1 MANRFRSGAEYAGG
15 IFGLL
20 LILMVGKLA
29 NVAYRA
35 QGPRPWTTARFLA
48 RRAIDG
54 IFAIGWLVD
63 RMAGYPSVVSMQGSI
78 AANRS
83 VMTQQ

>member
-1 MANRFRSGAEYAGG
+1 MGNRLRSGAEYAGG

-35 QGPRPWTTARFLA
+35 QGPRPQATRRFLA
-48 RRAIDG
+48 RRVIDG

-63 RMAGYPSVVSMQGSI
+63 RLTGYAVPHAGESVV
-78 AANRS
+78 ATNRP
-83 VMTQQ
+83 VLTR

>member
-20 LILMVGKLA
+20 LILLVGKLA

-35 QGPRPWTTARFLA
+35 QGPRPWTTGRFLA

-54 IFAIGWLVD
+54 IFAIGWFVD
-63 RMAGYPSVVSMQGSI
+63 RLTGYAVPDAGESVV
-78 AANRS
+78 ATNRPAL
-83 VMTQQ
+83 TQE

>member
-1 MANRFRSGAEYAGG
+1 MAKRLRHGVEYASG

-20 LILMVGKLA
+20 LILLVGKLA

-35 QGPRPWTTARFLA
+35 QGARPQTARRFLA

-54 IFAIGWLVD
+54 VVAIGWLVD
-63 RMAGYPSVVSMQGSI
+63 RLSGYAVPHAGDAPV
-78 AANRS
+78 ATNRP
-83 VMTQQ
+83 VLTR

>member
-1 MANRFRSGAEYAGG
+1 MTNRFRSGAEYAGG

-20 LILMVGKLA
+20 LILLVGKLA

-35 QGPRPWTTARFLA
+35 QGPRPQTARRFLA
-48 RRAIDG
+48 RRVIDG

-63 RMAGYPSVVSMQGSI
+63 RLTGYVVPDAGDSVV
-78 AANRS
+78 ATNRPLL
-83 VMTQQ
+83 TR

>member
-1 MANRFRSGAEYAGG
+1 MGNRFRSGAEYAGG

-20 LILMVGKLA
+20 LILLVGKLA
-29 NVAYRA
+29 NAAYRA
-35 QGPRPWTTARFLA
+35 PGPRPQTTRRFLA

-63 RMAGYPSVVSMQGSI
+63 RLTGYAVPHAGESVV
-78 AANRS
+78 ATNRPAL
-83 VMTQQ
+83 TR

>member
-1 MANRFRSGAEYAGG
+1 MGNRFRSGAEYAGG

-35 QGPRPWTTARFLA
+35 QGPRSQTTRRFLA
-48 RRAIDG
+48 RRVIDG
-54 IFAIGWLVD
+54 IFAIGWFVD
-63 RMAGYPSVVSMQGSI
+63 RLTGYAVPDVGESVV
-78 AANRS
+78 ATNRP
-83 VMTQQ
+83 VLTR

>member
-1 MANRFRSGAEYAGG
+1 MGNRLRSGAEYAGG

-35 QGPRPWTTARFLA
+35 QGPRPQTTRRFLA
-48 RRAIDG
+48 RRVIDG
-54 IFAIGWLVD
+54 IFAIGWFVD
-63 RMAGYPSVVSMQGSI
+63 RLTGYAVPDAGESVVATNQPVLT
-78 AANRS
+78 R
-83 VMTQQ
+83 